1 MCAEHKKSWAGR
13 FGYGVVI
20 AASLLAANASYAESA
35 ADYPSRPL
43 HIVSGFEPG
52 GATDVVARLL
62 GKRLTMALGQSVIV
76 DNRPGAAGNIGAAYV
91 ARSAPDGYTMYLTN
105 ATIAMPSLFKSLPF
119 NVRKDFAFPSLVG
132 YGPSIMVVNPKLPVR
147 SVSEFIAYAKQ
158 HQGKVDF
165 GSGGIGNIT
174 HMAMA
179 LFISMTGLKLV
190 HIPYKGGAPATAAVL
205 TNEVPVAFSAISD
218 VLGQV
223 KQGSLIPLA
232 VSSRQR
238 VSALP
243 NVPTVAEA
251 GVPGYEASSWYGIVI
266 PAATPRP
273 IEQKLSKA
281 IADALHSK
289 DFQAELRAQGVE
301 PGAGGTKEFTGLVN
315 EEIGKWSKIIAQE
328 HIVAQ

>member
-1 MCAEHKKSWAGR
+1 MCAEHKKSWSGR
-13 FGYGVVI
+13 FGCGVMV
-20 AASLLAANASYAESA
+20 AASLLFTTAGYAESA
-35 ADYPSRPL
+35 ADYPSRPI

-62 GKRLTMALGQSVIV
+62 GKRLTMALGQSVVV
-76 DNRPGAAGNIGAAYV
+76 DNRPGAAGNIGAAFV

-119 NVRKDFAFPSLVG
+119 DVAKDFAFVSLVG

-147 SVSEFIAYAKQ
+147 SVREFIAYAKQ

-179 LFISMTGLKLV
+179 LFISMTDLKLV

-266 PAATPRP
+266 PSSTPRP

-281 IADALHSK
+281 ITDALHTK
-289 DFQAELRAQGVE
+289 EFQAELRAQGVE

-315 EEIGKWSKIIAQE
+315 EEIGKWSKIITQE